1 MSVNADEHVQVPVLP
16 DAAKTIVPTLEQLV
30 KPAAVHL
37 LSVSVVEA
45 VAAIVDSARE
55 LVQPDGM
62 LYTSLESG
70 RICAKIC
77 DTGNIPIQ
85 LNFMEARAT
94 VTPVMPPA
102 LPMVFVC
109 AAVATTKASVAIL
122 AVLSAVVCVVAVV
135 PFGSA
140 GVPERFAAVV
150 AAFAV
155 HDVQVPVRLVI
166 IPDAGVPSAGE
177 ERVGEVNVLFVSVC
191 ASVVPTMMPDTGK
204 VSPDIVVPAPS
215 ATG

>member
-1 MSVNADEHVQVPVLP
+1 VSVNADEHVQVPVLP

-102 LPMVFVC
+102 LPVVLAALFGMSPLVKARQLSTPAPPLEGPAIMQFC
-109 AAVATTKASVAIL
+109 APFARPIVI
-122 AVLSAVVCVVAVV
+122 V
-135 PFGSA
+135 PFVVNGDPETVSKTEGTEIPTLVKPLPPL
-140 GVPERFAAVV
+140 GVP
-150 AAFAV
+150 
-155 HDVQVPVRLVI
+155 
-166 IPDAGVPSAGE
+166 
-177 ERVGEVNVLFVSVC
+177 
-191 ASVVPTMMPDTGK
+191 
-204 VSPDIVVPAPS
+204 
-215 ATG
+215 